1 MSADQKMTGF
11 LADGVARKGLGD
23 EPKRVQLVG
32 ISEFKARV
40 GETHHSAKYSE
51 TLVDAIRDAYEA
63 GQDGTGPKLGYT
75 KLAAMFDVPRRT
87 VRGFCDYSR
96 RNSWVAK
103 WVKPRARG
111 AQRSRVEG

>member
-1 MSADQKMTGF
+1 MNSGQKEPKF
-11 LADGVARKGLGD
+11 LGEGTARKGLGD
-23 EPKRVQLVG
+23 DPKRVKLVG

-51 TLVDAIRDAYEA
+51 QLVDAIRDAYEA
-63 GQDGTGPKLGYT
+63 GQEGRGPKLGYT
-75 KLAAMFDVPRRT
+75 KLSAMFDVPRRT

-103 WVKPRARG
+103 WVKAK
-111 AQRSRVEG
+111 A

>member
-1 MSADQKMTGF
+1 MNPGQKEPKF
-11 LADGVARKGLGD
+11 LGAGLARKGLGD
-23 EPKRVQLVG
+23 GLKRVQLVG

-75 KLAAMFDVPRRT
+75 KLAKMFNVPRRT
-87 VRGFCDYSR
+87 VRGFCDYTR

-103 WVKPRARG
+103 WVKPKA
-111 AQRSRVEG
+111 